1 MIFMLERSDKDMD
14 FKEELKQYQNLVNGE
29 LAKYVVTKKCP
40 EEMLNRSM
48 EYSLMAG
55 GKRLRPILVI
65 ATYKIFKKDIQECM
79 PFAVAIEMVHNFSL
93 IHDDLPGIDNDDFR
107 HGKPTNHKQFN
118 EATAILAG
126 DGLLNN
132 AYRVISNTL
141 ENSRKEDLS
150 KKIKIFQEFSDAVNK
165 MIVGEFVDTAD
176 EGKQVSEE
184 TLEYIHKH
192 KTGALL
198 TLCVRMG
205 AILAEVSQEDL
216 DRLTSYAEKIG
227 LAFQIKDD
235 ILSEEGDE
243 KVLGKP
249 VGNDKI
255 LEKCTYVSKYG
266 LEGAKERL
274 EKLTKEA
281 IEELQVY
288 HEKAEFLIELAK
300 YIKERNK

>member
-1 MIFMLERSDKDMD
+1 MD
-14 FKEELKQYQNLVNGE
+14 FKEELKQYQEVINGE
-29 LAKYVVTKKCP
+29 LKQYIQTESCP
-40 EEMLNRSM
+40 EEILHHSM

-65 ATYKIFKKDIQECM
+65 ATYQLFKENIEECM

-132 AYRVISNTL
+132 AYIVISKAL
-141 ENSRKEDLS
+141 KDSKKEDLS
-150 KKIKIFQEFSDAVNK
+150 KKIKVFQEFSNAVDR
-165 MIVGEFVDTAD
+165 MIAGEFVDTEF
-176 EGKQVSEE
+176 EGKSISEE
-184 TLEYIHKH
+184 YLEYVHKN

-198 TLCVRMG
+198 ILCVRMG
-205 AILAEVSQEDL
+205 AILAEASQEDL
-216 DRLTSYAEKIG
+216 YRLTSYAEKIG

-249 VGNDKI
+249 VGNDK
-255 LEKCTYVSKYG
+255 LLKKCTYVSKYG
-266 LEGAKERL
+266 LSGAKEKL
-274 EKLTKEA
+274 ENLTREA
-281 IEELQVY
+281 IEQLQTY
-288 HEKAEFLIELAK
+288 QDKAEFLVELAK
-300 YIKERNK
+300 YIKNRNK